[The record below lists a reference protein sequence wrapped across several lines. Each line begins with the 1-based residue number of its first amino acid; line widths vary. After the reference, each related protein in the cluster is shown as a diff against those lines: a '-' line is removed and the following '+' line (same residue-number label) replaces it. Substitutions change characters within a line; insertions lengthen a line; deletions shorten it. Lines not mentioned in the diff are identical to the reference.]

1 MLDDRKIRKA
11 LLAFLGKQKP
21 APRLIVEELN
31 VHNGNAIVD
40 VVAIYESMHGFEIK
54 GETDKVAR
62 VIKQSEF
69 YNLSLPKLTLVT
81 TENHLPW
88 VERNLPDFWGVL
100 IATKVDGGIKLR
112 YHRSAKTNPEFS
124 KEISLLM
131 LWKNELLNPKFHP
144 PESKIR
150 KSDTRICLAAKV
162 SKLLTKKQIVK
173 MLSLSI
179 ERRKSLQA
187 VNDECQVRR

>member
-1 MLDDRKIRKA
+1 M
-11 LLAFLGKQKP
+11 AFLEKQKP
-21 APRLIVEELN
+21 GPRLIVEELN

-81 TENHLPW
+81 TENHLLW

-100 IATKVDGGIKLR
+100 IATEADGEVRLR
-112 YHRSAKTNPEFS
+112 YHKRAKTNPAFS

-131 LWKNELLNPKFHP
+131 LWKNELLNPKYHP
-144 PESKIR
+144 PELKVR

-162 SKLLTKKQIVK
+162 SKSLTKKQILK
-173 MLSLSI
+173 MLSSSI

-187 VNDECQVRR
+187 INNEC